1 MRFYWT
7 FYVHV
12 HFPNIRDFID
22 KGLAE
27 VCTSEK
33 LLLDQDFLF
42 VLVVFAVA
50 SIFSYS
56 TTITIASSHFL
67 TFSIFL
73 NANHHYDKP
82 KSNNCFILITGQK
95 FRENDKKE
103 AEKER
108 SSRRADNIVI
118 WWKRWTW
125 KQGTQQKIE
134 NVRKCEDAIVA
145 EYEKI
150 LKNVRKN
157 IIGIASRQ
165 GWTLGKFEESNIFV
179 DLIKQLV
186 ISKSTMNL

>member
-1 MRFYWT
+1 M
-7 FYVHV
+7 
-12 HFPNIRDFID
+12 
-22 KGLAE
+22 
-27 VCTSEK
+27 
-33 LLLDQDFLF
+33 
-42 VLVVFAVA
+42 
-50 SIFSYS
+50 
-56 TTITIASSHFL
+56 
-67 TFSIFL
+67 
-73 NANHHYDKP
+73 
-82 KSNNCFILITGQK
+82 ITGQK

-134 NVRKCEDAIVA
+134 NVRKCEDATVA